1 MALTR
6 SPGRFLLVLLALF
19 ALPAAAEDAAKAVAD
34 GNSAFALDLY
44 AKVSAKPGNVIY
56 SPYSISMALGM
67 TWAGARGATADE
79 MARTLHFGKAV
90 HAGFA
95 ALNKRLLGQQP
106 GYQLSVANRLYVQQG
121 YKLLDSFTAVTTEQY
136 LAPLEQVDFAKAE
149 ARAHIN
155 QWVED
160 QTNKRIKDL
169 IGEGVLTSL
178 TRLVLVN
185 AIYFKGTWA
194 TEFEKKN
201 TTPQPF
207 FSGGKKREVP
217 MMFRAMKHEAGVRYG
232 EADGVQVLE
241 LPYKGGEVTM
251 VVFLPRARDGLGA
264 LEKKLDA
271 RKLDQLVGAL
281 RSAEVD
287 VFLPRFRVEQSFA
300 LAPTLQAMGM
310 PQAFSEKAADF
321 SGMSGKKDLYISA
334 VIHKAFV
341 EVNEEG
347 TEAAAATAV
356 VMTTKGMA
364 EPPMAFRA
372 DHPFIFA
379 LRDAKSGSVLFLGR
393 LDDPR

>member
-1 MALTR
+1 MAMRRSLTR
-6 SPGRFLLVLLALF
+6 FALVLLTLF
-19 ALPAAAEDAAKAVAD
+19 ALPAAAEDTARAVTD
-34 GNSAFALDLY
+34 GNTAFALDLY
-44 AKVSAKPGNVIY
+44 AKLSAKPGNVFY

-67 TWAGARGATADE
+67 TWAGAKGATADE
-79 MARTLHFGKAV
+79 MAKTLHFGSDV

-106 GYQLSVANRLYVQQG
+106 GYQLSIANRLYVQQS
-121 YKLLDSFTAVTTEQY
+121 YQLLDAFTAVTKEQY
-136 LAPLEQVDFAKAE
+136 LAPVEQVDFAKPE
-149 ARAHIN
+149 TRKHIN
-155 QWVED
+155 GWVED

-169 IGEGVLTSL
+169 IGEGVLTRL

-194 TEFEKKN
+194 TAFDKKS
-201 TTPQPF
+201 TRPQPF
-207 FSGGKKREVP
+207 MSGGKKFDVP
-217 MMFRAMKHEAGVRYG
+217 MMFRSMPHSARVRYG
-232 EADGVQVLE
+232 EADDVQVLE
-241 LPYKGGEVTM
+241 LPYQGGDVAM
-251 VVFLPRARDGLGA
+251 VVLLPRKRDGLTA

-271 RKLDQLVGAL
+271 AKLNQLVGAL
-281 RSAEVD
+281 RSSEVD
-287 VFLPRFRVEQSFA
+287 VSLPRFRVEQSLA
-300 LAPTLQAMGM
+300 LASTLQEMGM
-310 PQAFSEKAADF
+310 PQAFSEQVADF

-364 EPPMAFRA
+364 EPSPTFRA

-379 LRDAKSGSVLFLGR
+379 LRDTKSGSVLFLGR
-393 LDDPR
+393 VDDPR